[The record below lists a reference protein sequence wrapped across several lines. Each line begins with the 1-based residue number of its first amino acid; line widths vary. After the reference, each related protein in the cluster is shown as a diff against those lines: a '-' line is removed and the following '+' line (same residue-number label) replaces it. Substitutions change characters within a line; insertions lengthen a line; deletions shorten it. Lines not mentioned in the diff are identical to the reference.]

1 MIDAFAVS
9 AGDLSLRSLFCHAR
23 KAKLED
29 KRPSRSVP
37 RAPAEKV
44 SARSAAMT
52 VLHRHYLDSHR
63 SNRSARWHPYLND
76 AESLL
81 TQRCQQEVPICSA
94 VSKSKECC
102 NVDGFLWQSA
112 TQASQHKSY
121 TGVDTNRSPAKP

>member
-1 MIDAFAVS
+1 
-9 AGDLSLRSLFCHAR
+9 
-23 KAKLED
+23 
-29 KRPSRSVP
+29 
-37 RAPAEKV
+37 
-44 SARSAAMT
+44 MT

-76 AESLL
+76 AEQPIREWALNAPESLL